1 MGHKDGSASISLYR
15 EKCRELDVPF
25 VSLGVDQ
32 FDKRY
37 TTPDEMKAKISQFF
51 TAMGL
56 G

>member
-1 MGHKDGSASISLYR
+1 MS
-15 EKCRELDVPF
+15 EKCRELGVPF
-25 VSLGVDQ
+25 LNIGMEQ

-37 TTPDEMKAKISQFF
+37 MSPDEVKERISQFF